1 MVATACGCW
10 SVSLKTLSITDSS
23 VLVVSSPQKAHQSFT
38 TIPAERTSLP
48 RFTVPA
54 CVSGEGGREDV
65 VRSTRRR
72 KRNYSHISLLSHP
85 LMLSTGIE
93 SSYSEE
99 ILVHKFNMLGL
110 TTSGTCNNEESS
122 SWSSILVFG

>member
-54 CVSGEGGREDV
+54 CVSGEGGRGEEH
-65 VRSTRRR
+65 
-72 KRNYSHISLLSHP
+72 KKGGKLFSHQSSLPPSNAFYWI
-85 LMLSTGIE
+85 G

-99 ILVHKFNMLGL
+99 ILVH
-110 TTSGTCNNEESS
+110 
-122 SWSSILVFG
+122 